1 MKVCAGGAT
10 GFFTVGMEGS
20 RKFAAVIDRR
30 YMERNLIMNE
40 LDSLEQEMRGWQP
53 RKPAARLARRL
64 FGRANHAPA
73 ALRRA
78 EFWSWLSPLAACV
91 LTVLVAVGS
100 ANYRGGSLEG
110 KDGPDL
116 FAGLSLDPGASNAPL
131 MARLSQMDENVQ
143 WNVCPELASP
153 AGTSF
158 GESSAAVGDRRAAAT
173 NLNRN

>member
-1 MKVCAGGAT
+1 
-10 GFFTVGMEGS
+10 
-20 RKFAAVIDRR
+20 
-30 YMERNLIMNE
+30 MNE
-40 LDSLEQEMRGWQP
+40 LDSFEQEMRGWQP

-64 FGRANHAPA
+64 FGRADHAPA

-78 EFWSWLSPLAACV
+78 EFWSWLSPLAACA

-116 FAGLSLDPGASNAPL
+116 FNGLSLDPVAPSAPR

-143 WNVCPELASP
+143 WNVCPELASSP
-153 AGTSF
+153 GTSF
-158 GESSAAVGDRRAAAT
+158 GESSGPAGERRAAAT
-173 NLNRN
+173 NLNLN